1 VSLVTHN
8 AGSIFA
14 PVSAFAF
21 TAAQFEDCKEFLATR
36 AANTEI
42 VPVVDEAQLSMTADG
57 RLSENG
63 YRFNA
68 IGFAALSNSLSSGLN
83 VLFTE
88 LSGENMRGVQ
98 IAERAT
104 DVAAAVNIYNV
115 TLRIRFEALRERS
128 LLVNHREQSVEGFL
142 GLDHRLLENSTFL
155 NIVTNELFDK
165 QPQAEFSRAELVGRA
180 LRLYFINPATRRTD
194 IYSDPRHTFA
204 AGWCFSNREDVGN
217 AIHASTCIY
226 TRFGIAVEPPH
237 AAARLAHMGAD
248 LSGRT
253 AILISRTAEKEIDMN
268 LVAKQIQRLAQLPL
282 GFSDDKTTNDAAHA
296 SWIANLLKFK
306 IAKDEAK
313 RVVKNASTVGADLA
327 PRDPLDAYSKETL
340 AARNGYDLFCSI
352 LRCSKNQYHGIRD
365 ALQTTA
371 MKLLIPTKKTEKRN

>member
-1 VSLVTHN
+1 MALVTHN

-14 PVSAFAF
+14 PVPAFAF
-21 TAAQFEDCKEFLATR
+21 TASQFEDCKEFLANR
-36 AANTEI
+36 AANTEV
-42 VPVVDEAQLSMTADG
+42 VPVVDEAQLAMAADG
-57 RLSENG
+57 RLRETG

-68 IGFAALSNSLSSGLN
+68 IGFAALSNVLANGLN

-98 IAERAT
+98 LDERGT
-104 DVAAAVNIYNV
+104 DVAAAVNIYNI
-115 TLRIRFEALRERS
+115 TLRVRFEALRERG
-128 LLVNHREQSVEGFL
+128 LMVNHKEQAVEGFL

-165 QPQAEFSRAELVGRA
+165 QPTAEFSRAELVGRA

-204 AGWCFSNREDVGN
+204 SGWCFSNREDVGN

-237 AAARLAHMGAD
+237 SKARLAHMGAD
-248 LSGRT
+248 LAGRT

-268 LVAKQIQRLAQLPL
+268 LVAKQIQRLSQIKL
-282 GFSDDKTTNDAAHA
+282 GFSDDKTTNDAAQA
-296 SWIANLLKFK
+296 TWIANLMKFK
-306 IAKDEAK
+306 ITKDEAK
-313 RVVKNASTVGADLA
+313 RVVKNVVTAGSDLA
-327 PRDPLDAYSKETL
+327 PRDPIDAYSKETL
-340 AARNGYDLFCSI
+340 GARNGYDLFCSI

-365 ALQTTA
+365 SLQTTA
-371 MKLLIPTKKTEKRN
+371 MRLLIPTTKADKRK

>member
-1 VSLVTHN
+1 MARPVHI
-8 AGSIFA
+8 AGSLFA
-14 PVSAFAF
+14 PVPAFAF
-21 TAAQFEDCKEFLATR
+21 TAAQFDDCKEFLATR
-36 AANTEI
+36 SANTEI

-57 RLSENG
+57 RLRETS

-68 IGFAALSNSLSSGLN
+68 IGFAALAGTLATGLN
-83 VLFTE
+83 GLFTE
-88 LSGENMRGVQ
+88 LSGESMGGMELV
-98 IAERAT
+98 ERAT
-104 DVAAAVNIYNV
+104 DIAAAVSIYNT
-115 TLRIRFEALRERS
+115 TLRVRFEALRERS
-128 LLVNHREQSVEGFL
+128 LLVNHKEQAIEGFL

-165 QPQAEFSRAELVGRA
+165 QPNAEFSRAELVGRA

-217 AIHASTCIY
+217 AIHAATCIY

-253 AILISRTAEKEIDMN
+253 AILISRAAEKEIDMN
-268 LVAKQIQRLAQLPL
+268 LVAKQVHRLAHVQLGL
-282 GFSDDKTTNDAAHA
+282 SDDKTTNDAANA
-296 SWIANLLKFK
+296 SWTTNLMKFK
-306 IAKDEAK
+306 IAKEEAK
-313 RVVKNASTVGADLA
+313 RVLKNAAMVGSDLA

-340 AARNGYDLFCSI
+340 GSRSGYDLFCSI
-352 LRCSKNQYHGIRD
+352 LRCSKNQYHGVRD
-365 ALQTTA
+365 VLQTTA
-371 MKLLIPTKKTEKRN
+371 MKLLIPTIKTERRK